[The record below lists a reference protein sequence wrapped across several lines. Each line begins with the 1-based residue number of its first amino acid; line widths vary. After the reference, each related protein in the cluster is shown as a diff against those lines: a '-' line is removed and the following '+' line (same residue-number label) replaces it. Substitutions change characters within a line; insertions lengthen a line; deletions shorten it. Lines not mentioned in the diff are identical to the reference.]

1 MAVSSPISINLS
13 FVMRLTNAPTLW
25 SVAST
30 SQAMR
35 SPGEP
40 PKAAA
45 CLMHKSA
52 ETRIPNM
59 VGCGHGQS
67 CVPFQARILG
77 CNLRRG
83 LQGESA
89 SHSERLFRDT
99 VSAPNKRPRLAM
111 EPGPKAQHMQLMV
124 SANSRQKCHP
134 RSTLPAVTGAA
145 VRRIHHGQI
154 RTQLAV
160 KCAIG
165 ILYGGRCGDRCDLA
179 DALAAVCHGQ

>member
-13 FVMRLTNAPTLW
+13 FVMRSTNAPILW

-45 CLMHKSA
+45 YLMHKSA

-67 CVPFQARILG
+67 CVPFQARIPGRSFRSKQKAPARDGAGAKSAAYAVGVEREQLVSNG
-77 CNLRRG
+77 C
-83 LQGESA
+83 
-89 SHSERLFRDT
+89 
-99 VSAPNKRPRLAM
+99 PRPTLA
-111 EPGPKAQHMQLMV
+111 
-124 SANSRQKCHP
+124 
-134 RSTLPAVTGAA
+134 AVTGAA
-145 VRRIHHGQI
+145 VRGIHHGQI

-160 KCAIG
+160 KRAVG
-165 ILYGGRCGDRCDLA
+165 ILHGGRRGNRCDLA
-179 DALAAVCHGQ
+179 DALAAICHRQ